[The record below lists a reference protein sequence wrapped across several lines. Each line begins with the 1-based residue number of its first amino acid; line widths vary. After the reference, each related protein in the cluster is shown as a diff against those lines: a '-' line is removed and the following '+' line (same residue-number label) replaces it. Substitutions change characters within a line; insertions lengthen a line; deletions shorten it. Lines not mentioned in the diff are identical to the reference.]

1 MILLTIIFSK
11 IFVSFY
17 CITLFTMTTLVH
29 LLYDPIG
36 YNNNKTKNLNPHC
49 ALNQKQLKKKRNK
62 HQTAEHQDVR
72 RGEGV

>member
-1 MILLTIIFSK
+1 
-11 IFVSFY
+11 
-17 CITLFTMTTLVH
+17 MTTLVH

-49 ALNQKQLKKKRNK
+49 ALNQKQLKKKNK

-72 RGEGV
+72 RGGGGL